1 MNKKIVTVLSLALA
15 TAIVGNA
22 NATEDVYN
30 RAAVGNMTV
39 TGGASRIHGDM
50 NKMYESQIKLAKKEH
65 AKNVILLI
73 GDGMGD
79 SELLQLVT
87 LLMVL
92 EVISQASMLY
102 LSQVSTLTIL

>member
-39 TGGASRIHGDM
+39 TGGAS
-50 NKMYESQIKLAKKEH
+50 
-65 AKNVILLI
+65 
-73 GDGMGD
+73 
-79 SELLQLVT
+79 
-87 LLMVL
+87 
-92 EVISQASMLY
+92 LY
-102 LSQVSTLTIL
+102 SR